1 MEFHVPQFIEMETK
15 IVGPLTWKQFIFVGG
30 AGVIVFFLYFFLKTF
45 FIWFIMIS
53 VFLIGGALALAFLP
67 IAGQSLPTFLKNFFS
82 YSVASKIYLWQKK
95 KVPPKVVYEKK
106 VGLLKEEFEKT
117 SLKIAGGGRLRG
129 LSMQIETRTK

>member
-30 AGVIVFFLYFFLKTF
+30 AGVIIFFLYFFLKKF
-45 FIWFIMIS
+45 FMWFMMIS

-82 YSVASKIYLWQKK
+82 YSIASKIYLWQKK
-95 KVPPKVVYEKK
+95 KVPPKIVYEKK
-106 VGLLKEEFEKT
+106 VGLFKEEFEKT
-117 SLKIAGGGRLRG
+117 SLKIAGGSRLRD